1 MYTRDV
7 QIQSVQ
13 SESFT
18 IFHLDERVGSLTW
31 KNSNSV
37 SEMDVESKYSEHFSA
52 PQFN

>member
-18 IFHLDERVGSLTW
+18 IFHLDERMGSTW

-52 PQFN
+52 PRFN